1 VFLVAFPALGLQW
14 GWLLA
19 ALAVLSMVVGN
30 VLAIAQDNI
39 KRMLAYSSIAHAG
52 YALLGVI
59 AGGQEGI
66 ASTMNYLLI
75 YGFMN
80 IGAFTVVLLLRAG
93 QQMGEDISEYQGLAK
108 TRPLLAALMLVFM
121 FSLTGIPPTAGFMGK
136 LYVFM
141 AALKAGYTWL
151 VVVAVLMSV
160 VSAYFYLRVVMYMY
174 MRPAELL
181 HQVASSAGTGLTLA
195 LSAAF
200 VLLAGVLPS
209 GLISL
214 ARWAAAGFGL

>member
-1 VFLVAFPALGLQW
+1 
-14 GWLLA
+14 
-19 ALAVLSMVVGN
+19 
-30 VLAIAQDNI
+30 
-39 KRMLAYSSIAHAG
+39 
-52 YALLGVI
+52 
-59 AGGQEGI
+59 
-66 ASTMNYLLI
+66 
-75 YGFMN
+75 MN